1 MNRSSEDFGKL
12 SRLRVE
18 GLLGRFDHDIT
29 FDASWRFLI
38 LHGPNGVGKTRLL
51 ELLHYA
57 FSGQH
62 LKLARLP
69 FRSARFDFDNGT
81 SVEIEKD
88 TDTENPLFDPGHGS
102 TSQSASG
109 PASKLQWKLTFP
121 QQEPIRVEEDLKSL
135 FEDRRSLMRLEH
147 RYPITRVGPF
157 SWRHDRTGEP
167 LDIYD
172 IVERYGDELD
182 LELGGPIQPASLQDA
197 LAAYEV
203 HLIEAQRLLTV
214 TRPSRHRFDPSDGP
228 SQESTVISY
237 GEDLSRRLA
246 RILAENSG
254 VSQRLDRTFP
264 DRLLRAESESKTEDA
279 IRSQYIQQQSLR
291 LRLAA
296 ISVLAGDQEELKLP
310 ERVLED
316 WERKALSIYLDDAG
330 EKLATFDSIL
340 RQLELMRAIINRR
353 FLFKRL
359 EISQDS
365 GFAFFD
371 EESDARIGLRDL
383 SSGEQHELVLL
394 YQLLMH
400 VGANSL
406 VLIDEPEISLHVA
419 WQNEFLDDLGEIAAL
434 NSVRFIIATHSPH
447 IIGDHWDRTFE
458 LYRAT

>member
-1 MNRSSEDFGKL
+1 MNRTSEGFGKL

-18 GLLGRFDHDIT
+18 RLLGRFDHDIT
-29 FDASWRFLI
+29 FDPSWRFLI

-62 LKLARLP
+62 LQLARLP
-69 FRSARFDFDNGT
+69 FESARFDFDSGY
-81 SVEIEKD
+81 SVEVHKD
-88 TDTENPLFDPGHGS
+88 TDGRESLFDS
-102 TSQSASG
+102 TEGASSPSASG
-109 PASKLQWKLTFP
+109 TASKLNWKLTHP
-121 QQEPIRVEEDLKSL
+121 GEEPVRVEEDFRSL
-135 FEDRRSLMRLEH
+135 FEDRRSLIWLER
-147 RYPITRVGPF
+147 RYPITRVGPV
-157 SWRHDRTGEP
+157 SWRHDRTDEP

-172 IVERYGDELD
+172 IIERYGGELD
-182 LELGGPIQPASLQDA
+182 LELGSSIQPTDLESA
-197 LAAYEV
+197 LSAFEV

-214 TRPSRHRFDPSDGP
+214 TRSNRRRFDSSEVP
-228 SQESTVISY
+228 SQESTVVSY

-279 IRSQYIQQQSLR
+279 IRSQYIEQQSLR
-291 LRLAA
+291 SRLAA
-296 ISVLAGDQEELKLP
+296 ISVLSGDQEKLKLP
-310 ERVLED
+310 ERTLED
-316 WERKALSIYLDDAG
+316 WERKALSIYLEDAG

-340 RQLELMRAIINRR
+340 RQLELMREIINRR

-359 EISQDS
+359 EVSQES

-371 EESDARIGLRDL
+371 EESDARIRLRDL

-458 LYRAT
+458 LYRAS